1 MKHTEHGLI
10 LIPTPIDEESAL
22 HPSAQQLLSS
32 LNPDRDVLLVEE
44 LRECRRRW
52 LRWGLAREW
61 VDRFVVYNE
70 HTRDDLKSKIIV
82 DLKAGKRH
90 LLMSDCGL
98 PAFCDPG
105 QELVDLC
112 HANRINVSSTSF
124 ENSIALA
131 IALSGFPHQE
141 FHFYGFLPQKTDV
154 RESKIQSIL
163 KQKWTSIVM
172 DTPYRLAKLLQE
184 LSRAQ
189 QHLQLQR
196 RYFLA
201 MNLNQPQQLLLRGEL
216 SALLKHLAVT
226 EKQEFILLVSE

>member
-10 LIPTPIDEESAL
+10 LIPTPIDEESSL
-22 HPSAQQLLSS
+22 HPSAHDILIS
-32 LNPDRDVLLVEE
+32 LNPDLDVILVEE

-52 LRWGLAREW
+52 LRWGLSRDW

-70 HTRDDLKSKIIV
+70 HTRDELKSKIIA

-112 HANRINVSSTSF
+112 HNHRINVSSTSF

-131 IALSGFPHQE
+131 IALSGFSHHE
-141 FHFYGFLPQKTDV
+141 FHFYGFLPQKADL
-154 RESKIQSIL
+154 RENKIQSLL

-184 LSRAQ
+184 LQQAQ
-189 QHLQLQR
+189 QRLQLNR
-196 RYFLA
+196 RFFIA

-216 SALLKHLAVT
+216 SVLLKHPAVT
-226 EKQEFILLVSE
+226 EKQEFILLVAE

>member
-1 MKHTEHGLI
+1 MKHLLHGLI
-10 LIPTPIDEESAL
+10 LIPTPIDEESKL
-22 HPSAQQLLSS
+22 HPGAQELLQS
-32 LNPDRDVLLVEE
+32 LNVESDVILVEE

-52 LRWGLAREW
+52 LRWGLPREW

-70 HTRDDLKSKIIV
+70 HTRDELKSKV
-82 DLKAGKRH
+82 LADLKAGKRH

-112 HANRINVSSTSF
+112 HTNHINVSATSF

-131 IALSGFPHQE
+131 IALSGFSHQE
-141 FHFYGFLPQKTDV
+141 FHFYGFLPQKSDV
-154 RESKIQSIL
+154 REGKIHTLL

-172 DTPYRLAKLLQE
+172 DTPYRLSKLLQE
-184 LSRAQ
+184 LVQAQ
-189 QHLQLQR
+189 QQLQIHR

-201 MNLNQPQQLLLRGEL
+201 MNLNQSQQLLLRGEL
-216 SALLKHLAVT
+216 SFLLKHPAVM